1 LISSVGYGTVPFVI
15 FLDDALV
22 FLSGDASLRRGK
34 LVALVVSA
42 GRWISIGYGTIPMTH
57 WCPRTEKRNWLMVF
71 DS

>member
-1 LISSVGYGTVPFVI
+1 
-15 FLDDALV
+15 
-22 FLSGDASLRRGK
+22 LRRGK

-42 GRWISIGYGTIPMTH
+42 GRWISVGYGTIPMTH